1 MSSKTTWALCC
12 SLLSLFGFFFLVAV
26 GVLVQVQPEYMKLGK
41 NIKSSTPLF
50 ESACLYGTIFI
61 VSTTVWY
68 LENKKEASGAHRY
81 HLVPTAAEERKPLL
95 EK

>member
-1 MSSKTTWALCC
+1 MSKTSWAICC
-12 SLLSLFGFFFLVAV
+12 SLLSLFGFFFLFMI

-41 NIKSSTPLF
+41 NVKSSAPLF
-50 ESACLYGTIFI
+50 ESACLYGTIFV

-68 LENKKEASGAHRY
+68 LENKKENGSGAHRY
-81 HLVPTAAEERKPLL
+81 HLIPTAAEERKPLL